1 MSNILIDRK
10 WVESGNISWG
20 GAWAWLTATLT
31 PAADRTSI
39 TLKVTLDS
47 YGFYPKDQTDG
58 SGCNSFYLFG
68 FVPKRGDAWSGS
80 RDGYYNR
87 RGTAQSGSYDL
98 DQFNTK
104 DANKVWADIAEAI
117 DPNYTSTVS
126 GHLIFGLLVPADTDP
141 AFFDPDGL
149 TSTGTPRTITIST
162 DPNND
167 YDANGN
173 YIGSRPVL
181 VAGNRFWN
189 YGLPLFDGDEG
200 FIPSAS
206 VAYGDRIVEVW
217 SFTTDDRDEPILFD
231 YFPGAIKKS
240 TTWQSHNRTAGPD
253 QPGRV
258 AIRVN
263 NSWRD
268 CKNQFGTANPADNKG
283 NIRSSGS
290 WTRQAL
296 IGQNQ

>member
-1 MSNILIDRK
+1 MSNILIDK
-10 WVESGNISWG
+10 EWIESGNISWG
-20 GAWAWLTATLT
+20 GAWAWLTATYT
-31 PAADRTSI
+31 PSADHTSI
-39 TLKVTLDS
+39 TLSVHLDDW
-47 YGFYPKDQTDG
+47 GFYTPDRTDG
-58 SGCNSFYLFG
+58 SGANSFYLFG
-68 FVPKRGDAWSGS
+68 FVPMRGDAWSSG
-80 RDGYYNR
+80 DGYYNR
-87 RGTAQSGSYDL
+87 RGAQGTPGTDDYY
-98 DQFNTK
+98 QFTTK
-104 DANKVWADIAEAI
+104 SANDIWADIAEAI

-126 GHLIFGLLVPADTDP
+126 GHLVFGLIVPADGSA

-149 TSTGTPRTITIST
+149 DASTRSKTITIATNPST
-162 DPNND
+162 D
-167 YDANGN
+167 YDANGK
-173 YIGSRPVL
+173 YIGSKPIL

-189 YGLPLFDGDEG
+189 FGDPPFDGSEG

-206 VAYGDRIVEVW
+206 VSTGDRIVEVW
-217 SFTTDDRDEPILFD
+217 SYTADSRGPILWD

-263 NSWRD
+263 GSWRD